1 MSGFDAAAQL
11 CQGIW
16 THGAVAFRAAAV
28 QTEAVLSPAEV
39 AACEQRLDVLS
50 LLRGLGLASLPPCD
64 EGSSEE
70 EEEGGRNDEGGGGGG
85 GRDERF
91 HAARQ
96 PVGVAVSAPPDA
108 RPARQRRQRPQG
120 GGSAEREGGKEGKA
134 ERVSVRET
142 KSSREER

>member
-1 MSGFDAAAQL
+1 MSSSESGES
-11 CQGIW
+11 
-16 THGAVAFRAAAV
+16 
-28 QTEAVLSPAEV
+28 EAVLSPAEV

-91 HAARQ
+91 MRRVSLSALLSRPRQ
-96 PVGVAVSAPPDA
+96 TLVRLVNADNVHKVEGV
-108 RPARQRRQRPQG
+108 QR
-120 GGSAEREGGKEGKA
+120 EREG
-134 ERVSVRET
+134 ER
-142 KSSREER
+142 ERRGE

>member
-70 EEEGGRNDEGGGGGG
+70 EEEGGGNDEGGGGGG
-85 GRDERF
+85 GGRGERSMRRRVSLS
-91 HAARQ
+91 ALLSWPRQ
-96 PVGVAVSAPPDA
+96 TLVRLVNADNVHKVEGV
-108 RPARQRRQRPQG
+108 QR
-120 GGSAEREGGKEGKA
+120 EREG
-134 ERVSVRET
+134 ERERRRE
-142 KSSREER
+142 

>member
-70 EEEGGRNDEGGGGGG
+70 EEEGGGNDEGGGGGG
-85 GRDERF
+85 GGRGERSMRRRVSLS
-91 HAARQ
+91 ALLSWPRQ
-96 PVGVAVSAPPDA
+96 TLVRLVNADNVHKVEGV
-108 RPARQRRQRPQG
+108 QR
-120 GGSAEREGGKEGKA
+120 EREG
-134 ERVSVRET
+134 ER
-142 KSSREER
+142 ERRGE